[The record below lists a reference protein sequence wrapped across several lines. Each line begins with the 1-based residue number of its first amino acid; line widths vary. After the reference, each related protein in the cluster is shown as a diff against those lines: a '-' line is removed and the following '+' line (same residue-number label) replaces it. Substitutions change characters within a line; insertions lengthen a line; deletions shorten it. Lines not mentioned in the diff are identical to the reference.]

1 MRANWAQTLPAHPA
15 RRDAVIAAAWLVAGC
30 VAWTVGLTGI
40 WRQLAVIDPPRWA
53 FLVTLA
59 GATATL
65 LLRSRRPMLALGL
78 GAAVAL
84 ADTLMGASLAV
95 VFVLTDLIYAA
106 VKYGSAKAVRGLLR
120 VATAAAVALA
130 AALLLLAPEHPDVA
144 VALVQWGLIVTVSGL
159 WGWNVRAERK
169 QTAAEL
175 AARHTSETRE
185 LRTRIAHDLHD
196 LVANQIAVA
205 GLHVEAAKLQAA
217 KLQVQSEALAQGL
230 DRAKKGT
237 DRAHHELRGLIS
249 VLTLVDEAGN
259 GAPVDVAGELAALGD
274 LLPAGRAVRWGDGAV
289 DALRAALPAGQG
301 PRARILLRALQE
313 LTANAAKHG
322 AGDAHVWVEETS
334 SGAALTIAIEN
345 AVGSR
350 APGATPATGLGI
362 EGTRAL
368 LRGIGG
374 ELQSGPTAGGW
385 VAVVT
390 LPNGTPGG
398 AEEPRMTV
406 RGH

>member
-274 LLPAGRAVRWGDGAV
+274 LLPAGRAMRWVDGSV

-390 LPNGTPGG
+390 LPNGTPGA